1 MVMPLFLF
9 AALWIFSFCYI
20 SPVPPCTRLE
30 KRRASDSSLLVQL
43 CWTNVH
49 HALHKLRH
57 SPTPRFSGGAQV
69 GIWAKVARSFKTI
82 GQAASAFFVIQ
93 RPFLSSRTHIS
104 VILSEA
110 KDLPS
115 GVRLWKTLQ
124 QAQDDKA
131 ILSLER
137 CFDKLSMTKQR
148 RQRRKRPANF
158 ALKAYRWP

>member
-1 MVMPLFLF
+1 MPLARIF
-9 AALWIFSFCYI
+9 ALKSVRW
-20 SPVPPCTRLE
+20 PQ
-30 KRRASDSSLLVQL
+30 ASKFEQQQRGDE
-43 CWTNVH
+43 TH
-49 HALHKLRH
+49 R
-57 SPTPRFSGGAQV
+57 T
-69 GIWAKVARSFKTI
+69 
-82 GQAASAFFVIQ
+82 AASALF
-93 RPFLSSRTHIS
+93 